1 MRKSKKPDYLTLCSI
16 AAQKAGTSYGKY
28 MVMHGYHPPIQVDT
42 EDVEASR
49 GTLKICACCGKEFYD
64 GGRRQRIYCSYECQ
78 RIAGSRRGCKRY
90 HDRKA
95 AANAE

>member
-1 MRKSKKPDYLTLCSI
+1 MLHRRPEGRDELREVHGN
-16 AAQKAGTSYGKY
+16 A
-28 MVMHGYHPPIQVDT
+28 HGYHPPIQADT
-42 EDVEASR
+42 EDVGASR

-64 GGRRQRIYCSYECQ
+64 GGKRQRIYCSYECQ